1 MTEIITIFIFMCIWL
16 AICAE
21 IQPRCDKNKSDKEIY
36 LPSMKTL
43 ARINKYKK

>member
-1 MTEIITIFIFMCIWL
+1 MTAIITIFIIMCIWL
-16 AICAE
+16 AISAE
-21 IQPRCDKNKSDKEIY
+21 IQQRCDKNKSNDEIS